1 MDREELLWSLI
12 QDFITANKVNSDEF
26 ETLYNDDE
34 FTYADDEFTYADD
47 DNDDNEDYSYTPA
60 PSISQTDAD
69 DIAADEFAKYEFE
82 QFKKKNSPGGGSTP
96 QHGL

>member
-12 QDFITANKVNSDEF
+12 QDFITANKVTSDEF

-34 FTYADDEFTYADD
+34 FTYADD
-47 DNDDNEDYSYTPA
+47 DNDNEDYSYTPA

-69 DIAADEFAKYEFE
+69 DMAADEFAKYEFE